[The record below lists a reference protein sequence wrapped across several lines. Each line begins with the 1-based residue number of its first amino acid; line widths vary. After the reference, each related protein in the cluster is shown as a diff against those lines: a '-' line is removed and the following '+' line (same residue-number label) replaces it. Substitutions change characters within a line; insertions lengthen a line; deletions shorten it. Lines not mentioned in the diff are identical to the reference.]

1 MKKFEYN
8 RQINYFTI
16 DPAYLAEGLAEA
28 KGKYPNI
35 RVMSL
40 SIRKK
45 QSPLD
50 VKVVSQHAWI
60 QGLNIHP
67 DIPIPKVDLP
77 LLERLINLEALALK
91 EHAPLDF
98 SAFRKLKMLTV
109 ISGTDLPGLDKVRS
123 LEKLYLG
130 LWKADVLPEV
140 IGHIAATDVRISV
153 AKKLT
158 SIEPLC
164 HLAHLQKLNLQIIKD
179 LNVGKEING
188 LKSLQ
193 DLYVEKCGWTDF
205 SPLRIDALRE
215 LFASTVE
222 SLRFILQ
229 LKNLERLS
237 FWDCVDGDLAP
248 VLEHPKLKHVDF
260 TPQKKHYTHKE
271 ADLQQQLA
279 ERRSRP
285 A

>member
-1 MKKFEYN
+1 MKKFEFN
-8 RQINYFTI
+8 KQINYFTI

-28 KGKYPNI
+28 KGEYPNI

-40 SIRKK
+40 SLRKK
-45 QSPLD
+45 QPPLD
-50 VKVVSQHAWI
+50 VKVLSQHTWI
-60 QGLNIHP
+60 LGLNVHP
-67 DIPIPKVDLP
+67 DVPISKADVP
-77 LLERLINLEALALK
+77 LLERLINLEVLAIK

-98 SAFRKLKMLTV
+98 SAFRKLKKLT
-109 ISGTDLPGLDKVRS
+109 IMSGTDLPGLDKARS
-123 LEKLYLG
+123 LEGLYLG
-130 LWKADVLPEV
+130 LWNGDVLPEV
-140 IGHIAATDVRISV
+140 IGRIAATTVRISV

-164 HLAHLQKLNLQIIKD
+164 DLTHLQKLNLQIIKD
-179 LNVGKEING
+179 LDVGKEING

-205 SPLRIDALRE
+205 SPLRIHALRV
-215 LFASTVE
+215 LFASTVK

-237 FWDCVDGDLAP
+237 FWDCVDGDLIP

-260 TPQKKHYTHKE
+260 TPEKKHYTHRE
-271 ADLQQQLA
+271 ADLQQQLTA
-279 ERRSRP
+279 RGRV
-285 A
+285 